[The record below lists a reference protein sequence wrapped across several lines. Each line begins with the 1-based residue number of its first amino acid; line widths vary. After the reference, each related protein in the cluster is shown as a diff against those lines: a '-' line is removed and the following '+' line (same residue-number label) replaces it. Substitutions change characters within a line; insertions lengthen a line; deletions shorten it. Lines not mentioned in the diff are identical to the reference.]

1 MPGVSAG
8 GSGMSKA
15 QAPALRLGAAVL
27 AAFLAEPGWTQQP
40 ASGDPGS
47 QGSSPNGQR
56 IFETRCVACHSVD
69 AHRVGPALGTIFGRP
84 AGRSPDYVYSVAL
97 RRANHRWDREKLL
110 VWLANPEDLVPGQ
123 AMGYRLEQEKD
134 RRDVVAYLAS
144 LSAQP

>member
-1 MPGVSAG
+1 MVKKQKVLNWALLAILPT
-8 GSGMSKA
+8 SG
-15 QAPALRLGAAVL
+15 
-27 AAFLAEPGWTQQP
+27 
-40 ASGDPGS
+40 
-47 QGSSPNGQR
+47 
-56 IFETRCVACHSVD
+56 
-69 AHRVGPALGTIFGRP
+69 
-84 AGRSPDYVYSVAL
+84 VYSVAL